1 MKLSFEWE
9 EAKAKAKANL
19 TKHRV
24 GFDEAAT
31 VFTDPSSITI
41 HDHDR
46 SADEQRFI
54 NIGSSEKDRVLVVV
68 YTERGSNIRLVSC
81 RKATPSERKL
91 YEEGHD

>member
-1 MKLSFEWE
+1 MKLSFEWDE
-9 EAKAKAKANL
+9 DKAKANL
-19 TKHRV
+19 KKHRV

-41 HDHDR
+41 HDQGH
-46 SADEQRFI
+46 SSGEQRFI
-54 NIGSSEKDRVLVVV
+54 DIGSSEKGRVLVVV